1 MVIECRDYLIQKL
14 KESGIKT
21 NIHTAMKTLKNSS
34 ESHVGAVLFQDE
46 SLKRLDEKTIIIKG
60 GKRKR
65 ATKLMQR
72 EIRFNVIIGE
82 YQPEKA
88 ETIYE
93 AFLQKLGKQLET
105 QNGTID
111 IEPVRC
117 DWVSAE
123 DSILQAKIA
132 ANLEVVMTGTMI
144 KESQMLK
151 IKEIEIEK
159 IEKEQTWQ
167 E

>member
-1 MVIECRDYLIQKL
+1 MVIECRDYLVQKL

-21 NIHTAMKTLKNSS
+21 KIHTAMKTLQNSN

-46 SLKRLDEKTIIIKG
+46 SLKRLDEKTIVLKSG
-60 GKRKR
+60 ERKR

-72 EIRFNVIIGE
+72 EIKFNVIIGE

-88 ETIYE
+88 EAIYE
-93 AFLQKLGKQLET
+93 TFLQGLGKQLET
-105 QNGTID
+105 ENGIID

-151 IKEIEIEK
+151 IKEIEIERV
-159 IEKEQTWQ
+159 EKEQTWQ